1 MVSFAQ
7 NILWQ
12 LKIIQKLTVGFINES
27 YFLYDKS
34 NVIEQTF
41 VTEINKLISV
51 YGFLSFFN
59 TKSVNKKV
67 QIVSFK
73 NPLKFTVLKDTIKNA
88 LDF

>member
-41 VTEINKLISV
+41 VTEINKLISI
-51 YGFLSFFN
+51 YGSIIDGNLPKLDCKKMHYFLLIE
-59 TKSVNKKV
+59 VDKKR
-67 QIVSFK
+67 VSPSK
-73 NPLKFTVLKDTIKNA
+73 Q
-88 LDF
+88 